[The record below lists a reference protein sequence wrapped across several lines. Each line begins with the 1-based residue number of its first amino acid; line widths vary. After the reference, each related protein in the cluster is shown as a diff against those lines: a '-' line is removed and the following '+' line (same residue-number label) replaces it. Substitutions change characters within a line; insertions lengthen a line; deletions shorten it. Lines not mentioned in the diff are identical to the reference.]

1 MKNTLDSNP
10 HACLNKIIGQIIYKL
25 GLKIRL
31 DIKGPDAEIP
41 MCLLQRADMA
51 TFLSKEEMV
60 ETLSAFQ
67 MLQSI

>member
-1 MKNTLDSNP
+1 MKNTLNSTP
-10 HACLNKIIGQIIYKL
+10 HARLNKIIGQIIYKL
-25 GLKIRL
+25 GLKRRL

-41 MCLLQRADMA
+41 MWLLQRADMA